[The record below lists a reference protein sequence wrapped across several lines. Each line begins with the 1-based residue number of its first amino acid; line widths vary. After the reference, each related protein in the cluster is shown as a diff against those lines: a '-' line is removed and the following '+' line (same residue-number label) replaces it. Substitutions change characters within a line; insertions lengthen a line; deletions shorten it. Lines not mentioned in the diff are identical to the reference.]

1 MTRLFAVLLAVCC
14 TSAAALAQ
22 NENLSFSQRMS
33 IYRACKPDL
42 DAKCPNAGTDSAR
55 VSACLRTNQSQLSEG
70 CVTAIRQAGVR

>member
-1 MTRLFAVLLAVCC
+1 MMRLLPALLALAAL
-14 TSAAALAQ
+14 SAPALAQ

>member
-1 MTRLFAVLLAVCC
+1 MMRLLPALLAL
-14 TSAAALAQ
+14 AALSVPALAQ

>member
-1 MTRLFAVLLAVCC
+1 MTRLLAAFVIAACA
-14 TSAAALAQ
+14 SAPAAAQ

-55 VSACLRTNQSQLSEG
+55 VSACLRTNQSQLSDG

>member
-1 MTRLFAVLLAVCC
+1 MTRLLPALLAL
-14 TSAAALAQ
+14 AALSTPALAQ

>member
-1 MTRLFAVLLAVCC
+1 MTRLLPALLALAAL
-14 TSAAALAQ
+14 SAPALAQ

-70 CVTAIRQAGVR
+70 CVTAIRQAGVM

>member
-1 MTRLFAVLLAVCC
+1 MMRMLPALLAL
-14 TSAAALAQ
+14 AALSVPALAQ

>member
-1 MTRLFAVLLAVCC
+1 MTRLLPALLALAAL
-14 TSAAALAQ
+14 SAPALAQ

-42 DAKCPNAGTDSAR
+42 DAKCPNAGTDSAL

>member
-1 MTRLFAVLLAVCC
+1 MTRLLPALLALAAL
-14 TSAAALAQ
+14 SAPALAQ

>member
-1 MTRLFAVLLAVCC
+1 MRRLLPALLALAAL
-14 TSAAALAQ
+14 SAPALAQ

-55 VSACLRTNQSQLSEG
+55 VSACLRTNQSQLSES